1 MPILT
6 AMPIQVVDREEFH
19 RIDRQVTG
27 FAFDIHNEF
36 CRYVHESLYQQELGR
51 RLQEAGYHV
60 VLEYEM
66 TVRLGDFS
74 KLYFAD
80 LLVNSGVIVETKA
93 VNTLTNL
100 HQGQTLNYL
109 YMCDL
114 HHATLLNFRSQRVE
128 HEFVSTAI
136 SRNDRLRYQMDATKW
151 APYSE
156 ECEPL
161 KQHLLR
167 CLAEWGAFLDPHL
180 YRDALLHFF
189 GGKQVAERTV
199 PVVFQGT
206 IVGTQRVRMINDRV
220 AFAVTASVHRPESV
234 LEHQKRFLKHT
245 SLHALHWIN
254 FNRHFIEVRTITP

>member
-36 CRYVHESLYQQELGR
+36 GRYLHESLYQQELGR

-156 ECEPL
+156 ECEPP